1 MTEQLGKLSFL
12 PGRPHTIHQCLMT
25 LGAKK
30 NDIYCGW
37 KAAIHPSKRVWSIY
51 NRYTED
57 DLYFMVET
65 LFKKSMKK
73 YHVDLHANSENREL
87 YGEMTAIL
95 NEAHQKAL
103 KILDG
108 RFGRR

>member
-12 PGRPHTIHQCLMT
+12 PGRPHSINQCLMV

-30 NDIYCGW
+30 EDAYLGSSSSIYPY
-37 KAAIHPSKRVWSIY
+37 KHFYSIY
-51 NRYTED
+51 NKYTEE
-57 DLYFMVET
+57 DLYFMVED

-73 YHVDLHANSENREL
+73 YHVDLHSNSEEREL
-87 YGEMTAIL
+87 YGEMTKML

>member
-1 MTEQLGKLSFL
+1 MTELSKFLSFK
-12 PGRPHTIHQCLMT
+12 GRSHTIHQCLMT

-30 NDIYCGW
+30 EDAYLTW
-37 KAAIHPSKRVWSIY
+37 RQTYPFKRHYSIY

-65 LFKKSMKK
+65 LFKKAMKK
-73 YHVDLHANSENREL
+73 YHVDLHFNSENREL
-87 YGEMTAIL
+87 YGEMTKIL

-108 RFGRR
+108 RFGRRR

>member
-1 MTEQLGKLSFL
+1 MTKLSTAIFFT
-12 PGRPHTIHQCLMT
+12 GRPHTIHQCLMT

-30 NDIYCGW
+30 EDAYLRR
-37 KAAIHPSKRVWSIY
+37 AAIHPSKKVWSIY
-51 NRYTED
+51 NRYSED
-57 DLYFMVET
+57 DLYFMVED
-65 LFKKSMKK
+65 LFKKAMKK

-87 YGEMTAIL
+87 YGEMTKIL